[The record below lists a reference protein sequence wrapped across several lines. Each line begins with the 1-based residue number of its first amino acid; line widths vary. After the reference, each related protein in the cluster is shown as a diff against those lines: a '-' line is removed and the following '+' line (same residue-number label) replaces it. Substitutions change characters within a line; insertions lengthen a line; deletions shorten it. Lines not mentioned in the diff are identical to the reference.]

1 VIGLEEEMR
10 PVCIGDRLSVDNNL
24 NMAFTRQRVHPFVR
38 IARVLK
44 NLLVFFHPLV
54 HLGPFEST
62 MIF

>member
-1 VIGLEEEMR
+1 M
-10 PVCIGDRLSVDNNL
+10 CIGDRLSVDNNL